1 MAHTKD
7 KKTNIM
13 HVCIEVSEEFD
24 ISVLVD
30 KWLAD
35 ETTFQQTNNFV
46 EETADEIMA
55 EFL

>member
-35 ETTFQQTNNFV
+35 ETTFQPDNFV